1 MSENMNIRFYK
12 KSGFLAIIL
21 MFVFMAINYIDA
33 ILDYKKYHEVSP
45 FLVSLFL
52 VIMFGFL
59 LNIGLWGKSLYN
71 ELKG

>member
-1 MSENMNIRFYK
+1 MNIRFNK

-33 ILDYKKYHEVSP
+33 ILEYKKYNEVSP
-45 FLVSLFL
+45 FLISTFII
-52 VIMFGFL
+52 IMFGFM

-71 ELKG
+71 EIKE

>member
-33 ILDYKKYHEVSP
+33 ILEYKKYNEVSP
-45 FLVSLFL
+45 FLISTFII
-52 VIMFGFL
+52 IMFGFM

-71 ELKG
+71 EIKE